1 MLFTSLIEQWNVPMY
16 IVYKLDLLYI
26 EYDKLLIA
34 NYKFTLDIILQLGL
48 CNLYVDIERCIQ
60 WSVCKP

>member
-1 MLFTSLIEQWNVPMY
+1 MLFTSLIEQWNVPMN

-26 EYDKLLIA
+26 EYDKLIIA

-48 CNLYVDIERCIQ
+48 CNQYVDIERCIQ